1 MQNQKSSSSASA
13 TSSIVAF
20 EADWHPDLG
29 CKLEVFP
36 RSFPLLDQVFWPDLA
51 SFLQDRCSRQMMYYP
66 ASASAWSV
74 QVIFHEKQQCWS
86 AALFQDAEVVLQ
98 RSGDSLAALSQELP
112 K

>member
-1 MQNQKSSSSASA
+1 MQNQNSSS
-13 TSSIVAF
+13 TSSIVTF

-51 SFLQDRCSRQMMYYP
+51 SFLENRSSRQMMYYATAP
-66 ASASAWSV
+66 SSWSV
-74 QVIFHEKQQCWS
+74 QVIFHEKQQCWNV
-86 AALFQDAEVVLQ
+86 ALFQDAKVVLQ
-98 RSGDSLAALSQELP
+98 RSGGSLAAVSQELA